1 MAKENEN
8 AYSELFVR
16 LDAKRRKK
24 ERAFCQLVIERPR
37 WKKDKD
43 GNVLM
48 SEESV
53 LTRWKK

>member
-1 MAKENEN
+1 MLKEGK
-8 AYSELFVR
+8 
-16 LDAKRRKK
+16 KRD
-24 ERAFCQLVIERPR
+24 FCQLVIERPW

-53 LTRWKK
+53 LTRWKKSF

>member
-1 MAKENEN
+1 MEN

-24 ERAFCQLVIERPR
+24 KRAFCQLVIERPR

-48 SEESV
+48 REESV